1 MQECKLTDEINN
13 IESKMTPKE
22 LTVEDIAKV
31 IENWTKIPV
40 QKSLKKKLVPYYL
53 LKIIFIKSNWSK

>member
-40 QKSLKKKLVPYYL
+40 QKITEEETRALLSLEDNLHKE
-53 LKIIFIKSNWSK
+53 